1 MASPT
6 LSDLQKAL
14 QSWKAA
20 TEAKRVDIADRLAHG
35 RPVSGEEEA
44 WLDENGNFVE
54 EDVVLE
60 KLQSA
65 SNISAAL
72 KDLNTSQRH
81 AYDQLQNKVQDLKR
95 LSAKRKAPTKKNDKK
110 AVSPNHKSKAAGK
123 TKACTTGER
132 TIATLEQRIEI
143 IDWYHANGKNQSQTA
158 KQFSGIYPKLKIKQP
173 LVSAWIKD
181 EAKWREEYDR
191 HERERMKGILTEY
204 ELRDI
209 YNMDETGLFYGMP
222 PDRGLADRAQSGLEA
237 MRLAAAAWKSV
248 NATTIK
254 HCWRKAGILPET
266 PLVHTVAVSVPV
278 TSLLNPITNAEKE
291 VEEVLD
297 ALQSTGVLQSCNRMD
312 IEELVN
318 TEEEQMDVD
327 TETTDDDIF
336 DAVMA
341 SKNAEE
347 AMVMNGG
354 DADDDLPL
362 EPRPTRRDAMCAVAT
377 LQKFVGSMEDSF
389 ARQLETMLASFGRKT
404 RLEETNALKSSKI
417 TDYFNCS

>member
-54 EDVVLE
+54 EDVILE

-81 AYDQLQNKVQDLKR
+81 AYDRLQNKVQDLKR

-123 TKACTTGER
+123 TKARTTGEW

-191 HERERMKGILTEY
+191 HGAHAHRMKHARQTQHPEISDMMDLWVAKAMADGILLTGEVLWQKWRVFADLKGIPEDERLELSDGWLAWFKVWNGLKNFKRHGEAGSADPQNVEAERERMKGILTEY

-209 YNMDETGLFYGMP
+209 YNMDETGLFYG
-222 PDRGLADRAQSGLEA
+222 
-237 MRLAAAAWKSV
+237 
-248 NATTIK
+248 
-254 HCWRKAGILPET
+254 
-266 PLVHTVAVSVPV
+266 
-278 TSLLNPITNAEKE
+278 
-291 VEEVLD
+291 
-297 ALQSTGVLQSCNRMD
+297 
-312 IEELVN
+312 
-318 TEEEQMDVD
+318 
-327 TETTDDDIF
+327 
-336 DAVMA
+336 
-341 SKNAEE
+341 
-347 AMVMNGG
+347 
-354 DADDDLPL
+354 
-362 EPRPTRRDAMCAVAT
+362 
-377 LQKFVGSMEDSF
+377 
-389 ARQLETMLASFGRKT
+389 
-404 RLEETNALKSSKI
+404 
-417 TDYFNCS
+417 